1 MAFCV
6 RQAPSRLWVYSTGL
20 PWYYPDRPWGQILP
34 HLCPAPF
41 WSHCRILRFSGKK
54 TLPDFQVSEFCFIAI
69 WNQLS
74 PSQSW
79 KNHLVQTVKHS
90 QRAVAVIP
98 GRWSSARLAL
108 CSLFLGNYKTQKSLR
123 TWLGPG
129 VRRAF
134 GIRAR
139 ILAGQENG

>member
-1 MAFCV
+1 M
-6 RQAPSRLWVYSTGL
+6 YSTGL

-54 TLPDFQVSEFCFIAI
+54 TLPDFQVSEFCFMAI

-74 PSQSW
+74 PSQFW

-90 QRAVAVIP
+90 QRAGAVTP
-98 GRWSSARLAL
+98 GRWSSAKASSLLTFLGELQNPEVSAHVSGAW
-108 CSLFLGNYKTQKSLR
+108 CSLSFR
-123 TWLGPG
+123 H
-129 VRRAF
+129 
-134 GIRAR
+134 
-139 ILAGQENG
+139 